1 MIRKICTLLFFF
13 ILISAGGCTQNNGYI
28 GPVFGSWSLV
38 EISEDGEP
46 LPLND
51 ETVFSFQNEV
61 VQVMRIISSF
71 DREFRYGNFSISDDV
86 MSFRFIKDLS
96 PDGKGQDFLMPSWL
110 YFPDDEMPLRFQVKE
125 LKGNRMVLEHISGG
139 SVLTYKFNR
148 TW

>member
-61 VQVMRIISSF
+61 VRVVRLVNPPYSAVTKFGSF
-71 DREFRYGNFSISDDV
+71 TLSGDV
-86 MSFRFIKDLS
+86 LTLMFQQGPTPSGS
-96 PDGKGQDFLMPSWL
+96 YMYMAPDWLHFPKG
-110 YFPDDEMPLRFQVKE
+110 ETVVPLNVRKLNGSE
-125 LKGNRMVLEHISGG
+125 MVLTLDNGG
-139 SVLTYKFNR
+139 KIFEYSFKK